1 MTGRR
6 WCIVSATLLLGG
18 GLLLAGGGA
27 HAQDLGGQIEYTG
40 NAGPIGNQRPLCLC
54 VYSDAQLLSGLGCL
68 IFRSNAVRYH
78 IDSLGAGDYYLIA
91 FVDLHVNVRLDP
103 DEPFEIY
110 RDRALPPGDPVG
122 GQSGATNIDFIFGDE
137 NLPALETPTP
147 TASPSSTPSASP
159 SASPLLAPTAT
170 PSPLP
175 TSTPPVPGDCDG
187 DGAVTISELVRGVAI
202 ALGQR
207 AAAECPPADGDRNG
221 MVSVAELIRAVNA
234 ALGRIAP

>member
-1 MTGRR
+1 MPGWR
-6 WCIVSATLLLGG
+6 CLIVSATLLFGG
-18 GLLLAGGGA
+18 GALLAGSAA
-27 HAQDLGGQIEYTG
+27 HAQDFGGQIEYTG
-40 NAGPIGNQRPLCLC
+40 DAGPIGNRRPLCLC
-54 VYSDAQLLSGLGCL
+54 VYSDAQLLSELGCA
-68 IFRSNAVRYH
+68 IFHSNPVRYR

-91 FVDLHVNVRLDP
+91 FVDLHINERLDA

-122 GQSGATNIDFIFGDE
+122 GQSGAMNIDFIFGDE
-137 NLPALETPTP
+137 NLPAPETPTP
-147 TASPSSTPSASP
+147 TASPSS
-159 SASPLLAPTAT
+159 T

-202 ALGQR
+202 ALGQQDV
-207 AAAECPPADGDRNG
+207 AECPPADGDHNR
-221 MVSVAELIRAVNA
+221 MVSVAELILAVNA